1 MLGLG
6 TSIAANALAD
16 VGYGNITPPPPPPP
30 DVPPFAPIPPPL
42 NLDGGGLQPS
52 AHRTLQ
58 GPTLSAELTSEQL
71 NFNLVMDAGGV
82 PFIPGEYGSIL
93 ISTWT
98 KVLGWSLVG
107 NTVGTL
113 IMDIWRLP
121 LSSHLAGILPTAANS
136 ICAGN
141 YPTLSVDSAASS
153 STLLGWDIN
162 LNQNDVLTFNIRS
175 SRDLLLANLTLYT
188 ERRKLQ

>member
-6 TSIAANALAD
+6 TSLAGNTIAD
-16 VGYGNITPPPPPPP
+16 VAYGNIVPPPPPPP
-30 DVPPFAPIPPPL
+30 DVPPFPPIPPPL

-52 AHRTLQ
+52 VHRTLQ

-82 PFIPGEYGSIL
+82 PFIPGPYGSIL

-98 KVLGWSLVG
+98 KVLGWSIVGSTPGSLVID
-107 NTVGTL
+107 V
-113 IMDIWRLP
+113 WRLP
-121 LSSHLAGILPTAANS
+121 LSAHLAGVLPTAANS
-136 ICAGN
+136 ICGGN
-141 YPTLSVDSAASS
+141 YPTVLLDSAGASS
-153 STLLGWDIN
+153 ILPGWDIN

-175 SRDLLLANLTLYT
+175 CVALLAANLTLYT